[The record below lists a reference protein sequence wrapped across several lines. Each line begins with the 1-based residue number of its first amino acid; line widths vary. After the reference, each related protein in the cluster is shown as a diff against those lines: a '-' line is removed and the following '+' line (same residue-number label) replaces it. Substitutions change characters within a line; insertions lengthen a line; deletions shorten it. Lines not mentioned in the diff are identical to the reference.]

1 MDGLEFM
8 DTSQNTIALG
18 FKKQNLYKTL
28 MSANFKSKY
37 AMASSIGKKKT
48 NSHIKP
54 KLQSPTQLHFEFPA
68 FWRWALFESFRKKHK
83 FAAELSRSL
92 ELGWG

>member
-18 FKKQNLYKTL
+18 FRKQNLNKTL
-28 MSANFKSKY
+28 RNTNFKSKY
-37 AMASSIGKKKT
+37 AMASSIEEEKNSTKT
-48 NSHIKP
+48 
-54 KLQSPTQLHFEFPA
+54 KLQIPSQLHFEFPA
-68 FWRWALFESFRKKHK
+68 FCRSALFESLRKKHK

>member
-1 MDGLEFM
+1 MTEASSMVEKNEEKFKSNWYRGSGYFLMDGLEFM

-37 AMASSIGKKKT
+37 AMASSIEEKT
-48 NSHIKP
+48 HM
-54 KLQSPTQLHFEFPA
+54 
-68 FWRWALFESFRKKHK
+68 
-83 FAAELSRSL
+83 
-92 ELGWG
+92 

>member
-8 DTSQNTIALG
+8 DTSQNAIALG
-18 FKKQNLYKTL
+18 FRKQNLSKTL
-28 MSANFKSKY
+28 MSANFNSKY
-37 AMASSIGKKKT
+37 AMASSIGKKT
-48 NSHIKP
+48 NSHVKT
-54 KLQSPTQLHFEFPA
+54 KLQIPTQLHFEFPA
-68 FWRWALFESFRKKHK
+68 FCRSALFESLRKKHK

>member
-28 MSANFKSKY
+28 KSANFKSKY
-37 AMASSIGKKKT
+37 AMASSIGKKNAYVK
-48 NSHIKP
+48 S
-54 KLQSPTQLHFEFPA
+54 KLRIPTQLHFEFPA
-68 FWRWALFESFRKKHK
+68 FWRSALFESLRKKHK